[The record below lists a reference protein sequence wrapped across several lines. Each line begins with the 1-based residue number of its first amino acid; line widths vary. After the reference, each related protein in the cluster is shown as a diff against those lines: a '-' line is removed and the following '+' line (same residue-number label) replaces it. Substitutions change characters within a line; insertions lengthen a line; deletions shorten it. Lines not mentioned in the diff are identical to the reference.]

1 MGCCKSNNGTSNSE
15 TSSGNA
21 DGLSVDKAPDGTI
34 LGDDGSQGGKIP
46 YYATPGGSMTGGNS
60 GGPYTA
66 SDSMHA
72 TGANYSAKKMGTV
85 STELGGLSSQY
96 ESNGDPGAIGKDGT
110 GGYSYGSYQIATKT
124 GTMNNFLEYEKVN
137 NPDAYAK
144 LEAAGGADGASSGSS
159 EFQST
164 WKDLASN
171 DSSFASDQ
179 KGFIESTHYDV
190 AASNILNNSGL
201 DISKRS
207 LAVQDAV
214 WSTAVQNGPN
224 SAVFTNAFAGKDT
237 SNMSDADIINS
248 LYDERSK
255 TTSSGSLVYF
265 SKSSTS
271 VQNSVKNRFT
281 NERTQA
287 LSMLSGN

>member
-1 MGCCKSNNGTSNSE
+1 MGCCKSNNGTSNSD
-15 TSSGNA
+15 TSGTGSSLA
-21 DGLSVDKAPDGTI
+21 VDKAPDGTI
-34 LGDDGSQGGKIP
+34 LGQDGSQGGKIP

-124 GTMNNFLEYEKVN
+124 GTMDNFLEYEKVN

-144 LEAAGGADGASSGSS
+144 LEAAGGSAAATSGTS

-164 WKDLASN
+164 WQDLASN